1 LLKATPEEKR
11 SAFYGVKRD
20 CGREKHDG
28 GMIGEHSPNYL
39 TLESVSELETH
50 VVADCFG
57 AAVTICVFGKE
68 SMRLAIILAVLLIVA
83 VFPWALA
90 VYGAT
95 ILAYYLWYVIS
106 GLFATGFLIF
116 AYWYSHK
123 TSERINRR
131 RARQAKQEN
140 N

>member
-1 LLKATPEEKR
+1 LQTVLEQLLQ
-11 SAFYGVKRD
+11 FV
-20 CGREKHDG
+20 
-28 GMIGEHSPNYL
+28 
-39 TLESVSELETH
+39 
-50 VVADCFG
+50 F
-57 AAVTICVFGKE
+57 FGKE